1 MAVNRI
7 DQTPTRISTNFTV
20 SKQSQG
26 VDFGQRMQAGLANA
40 GNALASGVGLLGNAM
55 PGAGIVSAAI
65 SSVSNHIGGP
75 SSGAYASTGGMIN
88 VGGGTGINTT
98 VGGGGV
104 GGSVVTGGASP
115 GVNFSAGVSA
125 NDVGMGNN
133 AISGMSGEMSNMLKL
148 QYQMQRENMTYTS
161 ISNVMKGK
169 HDTVKNTI
177 QNAR

>member
-7 DQTPTRISTNFTV
+7 DSTPARLSTNFTV
-20 SKQSQG
+20 NKQSQG
-26 VDFGQRMQAGLANA
+26 VDFGQRMQAGLSNA
-40 GNALASGVGLLGNAM
+40 TGALASGVGLLGNAL

-65 SSVSNHIGGP
+65 SSVSSHIGGA
-75 SSGAYASTGGMIN
+75 SSGSYAASGMVN

-98 VGGGGV
+98 VGGNNGGPMV
-104 GGSVVTGGASP
+104 GGAGPSA
-115 GVNFSAGVSA
+115 NFGAGVSS
-125 NDVGMGNN
+125 NDVGMGNQ
-133 AISGMSGEMSNMLKL
+133 AIAGMSGEMSSMLKL

>member
-7 DQTPTRISTNFTV
+7 DSTPARISTNFTV
-20 SKQSQG
+20 SKQTQG

-40 GNALASGVGLLGNAM
+40 GNALASGVGLLGNAI
-55 PGAGIVSAAI
+55 PGGGIVSAAI

-75 SSGAYASTGGMIN
+75 SSGAYASTGMVN

-98 VGGGGV
+98 VGGNTGGPMV
-104 GGSVVTGGASP
+104 GGAGPSP
-115 GVNFSAGVSA
+115 NFSAGVSA
-125 NDVGMGNN
+125 NDVGMGNQ
-133 AISGMSGEMSNMLKL
+133 AISGMSGEMSNMLRL

>member
-7 DQTPTRISTNFTV
+7 DSTPARISTNFTV

-40 GNALASGVGLLGNAM
+40 GGALASGVGLLGNAV

-75 SSGAYASTGGMIN
+75 SSGAYASTGMVN
-88 VGGGTGINTT
+88 VSGGTGINTT
-98 VGGGGV
+98 VGGGG
-104 GGSVVTGGASP
+104 GSVVSGGGAAAP
-115 GVNFSAGVSA
+115 NFGAGVSS
-125 NDVGMGNN
+125 NDVGMGNQ